1 MFLTDAGSRY
11 KEKTI
16 EEIEY
21 LLAVEKKCREK
32 KNKDNVAQAKAQ
44 LISEIE
50 DIVKQA
56 EEDYKRETS
65 IVESDKQ
72 RVKNIR
78 ENRKAEK
85 NDKKDG
91 RGF

>member
-1 MFLTDAGSRY
+1 MQ
-11 KEKTI
+11 
-16 EEIEY
+16 
-21 LLAVEKKCREK
+21 RE

-85 NDKKDG
+85 
-91 RGF
+91 